1 MQNKEKTLSFRKLNL
16 GLASV
21 AVAAFLAANPQ
32 EVQAQE
38 NGTTNVTL
46 TTTYA
51 SATPN
56 NDFANDSYEIQDP
69 QQAEKA
75 LEIIR
80 NTRNAY
86 YDDETVP
93 FEGISLKNYVTHKGL
108 TKEQYVNDVR
118 YDRMNEKDAYIRAE
132 ETAIHGK
139 IDHKGPDGVSKPQYK
154 NSNATLENLSWGR
167 PNVEA
172 DMKAWMSSE
181 LPALK
186 EANGKFTANNGHLY
200 QILNPNNI
208 SFGYGRFSK
217 FAPGVD
223 SSKYKNAIDPIG
235 TLTISRQVGDTD
247 YPAGKITET
256 IPAPE
261 DQKTEPIPFE
271 VERIEDSTL
280 EKGKTIVKQEGEDGL
295 RDSKGVVIRQPKNKT
310 ILVGTRE
317 AEKPKPTNPE
327 PTKPNPDPTLDEK
340 PTTPVTP
347 DPQPEPTPDP
357 EPEPVQQKPEE
368 KPTPKPQ
375 PEPKPNPEP
384 VPVLDP
390 KPVQPTNKTEPEPTP
405 DPVPTPKPIAQPTT
419 PTLTVPITP
428 LVSPTSQ
435 ANTAVAPTLATPT
448 AVAPSSDSDKS
459 VTAEEGSQVSTLVT
473 ASDTNDPVT
482 ANQNKDTKTDK
493 VLALAPKEEKSSTA
507 KATSAPATH
516 SVLPKTGVV
525 AASFTGFGLA
535 LVAAGATV
543 LKRRK

>member
-32 EVQAQE
+32 EVHAQE
-38 NGTTNVTL
+38 NGTTNVSL
-46 TTTYA
+46 ITTYA
-51 SATPN
+51 SATPTN
-56 NDFANDSYEIQDP
+56 ELANDSYEIQDP

-80 NTRNAY
+80 NTRNTY

-93 FEGISLKNYVTHKGL
+93 FEGIPLKNYVTQKGL

-172 DMKAWMSSE
+172 DMKAWTSDE

-223 SSKYKNAIDPIG
+223 SSKFKNAIDPIG
-235 TLTISRQVGDTD
+235 NLTISRQVGDTD

-256 IPAPE
+256 IPTPE
-261 DQKTEPIPFE
+261 DQKNEPIPFE

-295 RDSKGVVIRQPKNKT
+295 RDSKGVVIRQPKNKI
-310 ILVGTRE
+310 ILVGTKE
-317 AEKPKPTNPE
+317 AEKTESTNPE

-347 DPQPEPTPDP
+347 DPQPEP
-357 EPEPVQQKPEE
+357 EPVQPKPEE

-375 PEPKPNPEP
+375 PEPANPNPTKPELDP
-384 VPVLDP
+384 VPVQDP
-390 KPVQPTNKTEPEPTP
+390 KPVQPTNITEPELTP
-405 DPVPTPKPIAQPTT
+405 DPVPTPKPIAQPTK
-419 PTLTVPITP
+419 PTLTVPSTP

-435 ANTAVAPTLATPT
+435 ASTAVEPTLATPT
-448 AVAPSSDSDKS
+448 AVAPTSDSDKS
-459 VTAEEGSQVSTLVT
+459 VTAEEGSQDPTSVT
-473 ASDTNDPVT
+473 ASGTNDPVT
-482 ANQNKDTKTDK
+482 ENQNKDIKTNK
-493 VLALAPKEEKSSTA
+493 VLALAPKEEKFSTA

>member
-1 MQNKEKTLSFRKLNL
+1 MQNKEKTLSFRKLNI
-16 GLASV
+16 GLAAV

-32 EVQAQE
+32 EVHAQE
-38 NGTTNVTL
+38 NGTTNVSL

-51 SATPN
+51 SATPT

-80 NTRNAY
+80 NTRNTY

-93 FEGISLKNYVTHKGL
+93 FEGIPLKNYVTQKGL
-108 TKEQYVNDVR
+108 TKEQYVNDIR

-139 IDHKGPDGVSKPQYK
+139 IDHKGPDGVSKPQYQ
-154 NSNATLENLSWGR
+154 NSDATLENLSWGR
-167 PNVEA
+167 PNVEV
-172 DMKAWMSSE
+172 DMKAWTSSE

-186 EANGKFTANNGHLY
+186 GANGKFTANNGHLY

-256 IPAPE
+256 IPTPE

-295 RDSKGVVIRQPKNKT
+295 RDSKGVVIRQPKNKI
-310 ILVGTRE
+310 ILVGTKE
-317 AEKPKPTNPE
+317 AEKPNPTNPE

-357 EPEPVQQKPEE
+357 EPEPVQPKPEE

-375 PEPKPNPEP
+375 PEPTNPNPTKPELDP
-384 VPVLDP
+384 VPVPVPNP
-390 KPVQPTNKTEPEPTP
+390 KPAPTAKPEIQPT
-405 DPVPTPKPIAQPTT
+405 KPLDK
-419 PTLTVPITP
+419 PTLTVPSTP
-428 LVSPTSQ
+428 LVTPTSQ
-435 ANTAVAPTLATPT
+435 ASTAVAPTLATPT
-448 AVAPSSDSDKS
+448 AVAPTSDSDKS

-473 ASDTNDPVT
+473 ASWTHDPVT
-482 ANQNKDTKTDK
+482 ENQNKDTKTDK
-493 VLALAPKEEKSSTA
+493 VLALAPKEEQSSSA